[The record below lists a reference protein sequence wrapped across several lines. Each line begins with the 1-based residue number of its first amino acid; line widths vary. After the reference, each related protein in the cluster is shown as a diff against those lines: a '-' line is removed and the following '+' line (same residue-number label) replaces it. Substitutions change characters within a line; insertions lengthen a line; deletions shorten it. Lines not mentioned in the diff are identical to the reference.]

1 MAYAPVRNET
11 LGTLYFSNSLPRA
24 INSEETS
31 SGSNQYLSDK
41 RDAAVIVEGVQPVE
55 KSLYNENLTT
65 EVPKE
70 ESPVD
75 EQTNKLLD
83 NLNIKVD
90 SGDAY
95 LVLLYGSGALV
106 AVWLAS
112 AIVSAVD
119 SIPLFPKLL
128 EVVGL
133 GYTVWFSTRY
143 LLFKKNR
150 EELSAKIE
158 ELKLQILGTFDD

>member
-1 MAYAPVRNET
+1 MSYNT
-11 LGTLYFSNSLPRA
+11 FSGTLYFSNSLPRA

-65 EVPKE
+65 KVPKE

-83 NLNIKVD
+83 NLNIKVYFN
-90 SGDAY
+90 STEFVLCLSKP
-95 LVLLYGSGALV
+95 LVTDYMRVMVGS
-106 AVWLAS
+106 
-112 AIVSAVD
+112 VSF
-119 SIPLFPKLL
+119 FP
-128 EVVGL
+128 
-133 GYTVWFSTRY
+133 F
-143 LLFKKNR
+143 
-150 EELSAKIE
+150 
-158 ELKLQILGTFDD
+158 